1 MSPPPSFVPSHADNP
16 GHSEMMALFPG
27 LADALPPRDGYALR
41 PIGRRRSSRQ
51 PTSARSRRPS
61 QAQLLH
67 HLADVLADIGPLLG
81 RIEAELVANTRE
93 RRETNEAIGRLA
105 RQHTELR
112 RDLGRT
118 ELHVLP
124 RHSRRRPLG

>member
-1 MSPPPSFVPSHADNP
+1 
-16 GHSEMMALFPG
+16 MMALFPG

-41 PIGRRRSSRQ
+41 PIGRRRSSR
-51 PTSARSRRPS
+51 PATSARSQRPS

-67 HLADVLADIGPLLG
+67 HLADVVADIGPLLG

-105 RQHTELR
+105 RLHTELR

-118 ELHVLP
+118 ELHVP
-124 RHSRRRPLG
+124 SRHSRRWPLG